1 MLNIQKIER
10 LKELKEQKTLLI
22 KTLNIR
28 KILINKEFNVNG
40 RSKHY
45 LELVSLLEID
55 KLELKKINRLIINNI
70 IVRDAFVFGSP
81 FLT

>member
-10 LKELKEQKTLLI
+10 LKELKEEKTLLI

-28 KILINKEFNVNG
+28 KILINKEFMASG
-40 RSKHY
+40 RSQHY
-45 LELVSLLEID
+45 LELVSLLEKD
-55 KLELKKINRLIINNI
+55 KIKLKKINSIIINNI